1 MLGGEDDD
9 TLAASRYRAR
19 ELAPAFLG
27 ELMSVTETLAVYVVD
42 SRFEALP
49 QDVRDEAKRAIL
61 NYVGCALGGSIEPAL
76 DVAIR
81 TLSPFSG
88 ERTAAVLGRSETC
101 DPLHAALFNG
111 IGSHVHEYDDTL
123 PKNYIHP
130 SVPVASALFAYASA
144 NPTAGR
150 DFVHAFILGFE
161 VESRIGNAVY
171 PAHYSAGWHITSTT
185 GVFGA
190 AAAIGKLLGLSTKQ
204 MVWAFGLAATQAAGI
219 REMFG
224 SMAKS
229 FQPGRAAQNGYTA
242 ALLGRADFTAG
253 ERALE
258 GPRGFAAVT
267 AAQYDLDKVTAGLGK
282 DFELRDNAYKP
293 YACGLVVHPTI
304 DGCSQLFRE
313 HHPAPDGI
321 AGVRLRVAPLV
332 LDLCNKSEL
341 KRALESKYSIYHAA
355 AIGLVR
361 GKGGIQEF
369 TDEAVADPALQRVR
383 AVTTAV
389 GDDTITEDQVHI
401 EVVLRNG
408 QTLTKF
414 VEQSLGN
421 VHRPL
426 SNEQLTEKFVDQ
438 AVLALPRNQVDAIVE
453 QCWRVD
459 SLPDAGELARA
470 TVPRSTGTLRSGRT
484 TH

>member
-1 MLGGEDDD
+1 
-9 TLAASRYRAR
+9 
-19 ELAPAFLG
+19 
-27 ELMSVTETLAVYVVD
+27 MSVTETLAAYVVD
-42 SRFEALP
+42 SRLDEIP
-49 QDVRDEAKRAIL
+49 RDVRHEAARAIV
-61 NYVGCALGGSIEPAL
+61 NYLGCALGGSVEPAL
-76 DVAIR
+76 DVAIA
-81 TLSPFSG
+81 TLAPYSG
-88 ERTAAVLGRSETC
+88 DRHACVLGRAERF
-101 DPLHAALFNG
+101 DALNAALLNG

-144 NPTAGR
+144 NRVSGA

-171 PAHYSAGWHITSTT
+171 PAHYEAGWHITSTT

-190 AAAIGKLLGLSTKQ
+190 AAAIGKLLGLTTRQ

-229 FQPGRAAQNGYTA
+229 YQPGRAAQNGYTA

-267 AAQYDLDKVTAGLGK
+267 AASYDLDKVTANLGA

-304 DGCSQLFRE
+304 DGCSQLHRE
-313 HHPAPDGI
+313 HRFTPEQI
-321 AGVRLRVAPLV
+321 AAVRVRVAPLV
-332 LDLCNKSEL
+332 LDLCNKSDL

-361 GKGGIQEF
+361 GKGGLQEF
-369 TDEAVADPALQRVR
+369 TDAAIADPDLQRVR

-389 GDDTITEDQVHI
+389 GDSSITEDQVHI

-408 QTLTKF
+408 RTLTKF

-438 AVLALPRNQVDAIVE
+438 SVLALPKAQVDSIVD
-453 QCWRVD
+453 QCWRID
-459 SLPDAGELARA
+459 TLKDAGDVARA
-470 TVPRSTGTLRSGRT
+470 TTPRAATARVGRV

>member
-1 MLGGEDDD
+1 LSQTSNDGVTEA
-9 TLAASRYRAR
+9 LAA
-19 ELAPAFLG
+19 
-27 ELMSVTETLAVYVVD
+27 YVAGSKLD
-42 SRFEALP
+42 AIP
-49 QDVRDEAKRAIL
+49 HDVRAEAKRAIV
-61 NYVGCALGGSIEPAL
+61 NYLGCALGGSIEPAL
-76 DVAIR
+76 DVAIE
-81 TLSPFSG
+81 TLGSFSG
-88 ERTAAVLGRSETC
+88 ERNASVLGRSERF
-101 DPLHAALFNG
+101 DALHAALMNG

-144 NPTAGR
+144 NPVQGR

-171 PAHYSAGWHITSTT
+171 PAHYTAGWHITSTT

-190 AAAIGKLLGLSTKQ
+190 AAAVGKLLNLTTKQ

-242 ALLGRADFTAG
+242 ALLARADFTAG

-258 GPRGFAAVT
+258 SPRGFAAVT
-267 AAQYDLDKVTAGLGK
+267 AAHYDLGKVTEKLGV

-293 YACGLVVHPTI
+293 YACGLVVHPAI
-304 DGCSQLFRE
+304 DGCSQLHRE
-313 HHPAPDGI
+313 FHPAPESI
-321 AGVRLRVAPLV
+321 AAVRVRVAPLV
-332 LDLCNKSEL
+332 LDLCNKSDL
-341 KRALESKYSIYHAA
+341 RRALESKYSIYHAA

-361 GKGGIQEF
+361 GKGGLQEF
-369 TDEAVADPALQRVR
+369 TEEALADPALKHVRSVTTAVADPA
-383 AVTTAV
+383 
-389 GDDTITEDQVHI
+389 ISEDQVHI
-401 EVVLRNG
+401 EVTLKNG
-408 QTLTKF
+408 KKLVKF

-426 SNEQLTEKFVDQ
+426 SNEQITEKFVDQ
-438 AVLALPRNQVDAIVE
+438 AVLALPRAQVDGVVE
-453 QCWRVD
+453 QRWRVD
-459 SLPDAGELARA
+459 ELVDVGDLARA
-470 TVPRSTGTLRSGRT
+470 TTPVSSGTPVRFALAT
-484 TH
+484 E

>member
-1 MLGGEDDD
+1 M
-9 TLAASRYRAR
+9 
-19 ELAPAFLG
+19 
-27 ELMSVTETLAVYVVD
+27 MSVTETLAAYVVN
-42 SRFEALP
+42 SRFDAIP

-61 NYVGCALGGSIEPAL
+61 NYFGCALGGSIEPAL
-76 DVAIR
+76 DIAIK
-81 TLSPFSG
+81 TLGPFSG
-88 ERTAAVLGRSETC
+88 ERTAAVLGRRETC

-130 SVPVASALFAYASA
+130 SVPVGSALFAYASA
-144 NPTAGR
+144 NKVSGE

-171 PAHYSAGWHITSTT
+171 PAHYEAGWHITSTT

-190 AAAIGKLLGLSTKQ
+190 AAAVGKLLGLTTKQ

-267 AAQYDLDKVTAGLGK
+267 AARYDLDKVTNGLGV
-282 DFELRDNAYKP
+282 DFDLRHNAYKP
-293 YACGLVVHPTI
+293 YACGLVVHPAI
-304 DGCSQLFRE
+304 DGCSQIRAE
-313 HHPAPDGI
+313 HHPDPAQI
-321 AGVRLRVAPLV
+321 EAVKVRVAPLV
-332 LDLCNKSEL
+332 LDLCNKSDL
-341 KRALESKYSIYHAA
+341 RRALESKYSIYHAA

-361 GKGGIQEF
+361 GKGGLQEF
-369 TDEAVADPALQRVR
+369 TDEAVRDPVLQRIR
-383 AVTTAV
+383 SITTAIP
-389 GDDTITEDQVHI
+389 DSSITEDQVHI
-401 EVVLRNG
+401 EVTMKDG
-408 QTLTKF
+408 TKLTKF

-421 VHRPL
+421 IHRPL
-426 SNEQLTEKFVDQ
+426 SNDDLTAKFLDQ
-438 AVLALPRNQVDAIVE
+438 AVLALPQPTVE
-453 QCWRVD
+453 KLIDGCWNIDKLDDVG
-459 SLPDAGELARA
+459 SLVRLSMPQEERSAAKAG
-470 TVPRSTGTLRSGRT
+470 
-484 TH
+484 

>member
-1 MLGGEDDD
+1 
-9 TLAASRYRAR
+9 
-19 ELAPAFLG
+19 
-27 ELMSVTETLAVYVVD
+27 MSVTEALADYVAR
-42 SRFEALP
+42 STYEAIP
-49 QDVRDEAKRAIL
+49 RDVRDEAKRAIV
-61 NYVGCALGGSIEPAL
+61 NYMGCALGGSIEPAL

-81 TLSPFSG
+81 TLAPYSG
-88 ERTAAVLGRSETC
+88 NATAAVLGRPERF
-101 DPLHAALFNG
+101 DMLHAALMNG

-123 PKNYIHP
+123 PKNIIHP

-144 NPTAGR
+144 NPVSGR
-150 DFVHAFILGFE
+150 DFVHAFILGIE

-171 PAHYSAGWHITSTT
+171 PAHYTAGWHITSTT

-190 AAAIGKLLGLSTKQ
+190 AAAVGKLLGLSTKQ
-204 MVWAFGLAATQAAGI
+204 MVWAFGLAATQAAGL

-229 FQPGRAAQNGYTA
+229 FQPGRAAQNGITA
-242 ALLGRADFTAG
+242 ALLGKADFTAG
-253 ERALE
+253 ELALE

-267 AAQYDLDKVTAGLGK
+267 AAQYDLDKITAGLGK

-304 DGCSQLFRE
+304 DGCSQLYRE
-313 HHPAPDGI
+313 FNTTADQI
-321 AGVRLRVAPLV
+321 AAVRLRVAPLV
-332 LDLCNKSEL
+332 LDVCNKSDL
-341 KRALESKYSIYHAA
+341 RRALDSKYSIYHAA

-361 GKGGIQEF
+361 GKGGLREF
-369 TDEAVADPALQRVR
+369 TEEALADPALKHVR
-383 AVTTAV
+383 SVTTVV
-389 GDDTITEDQVHI
+389 GDSAITEDQAHI
-401 EVVLRNG
+401 EVVLKNG

-421 VHRPL
+421 LQRPL

-438 AVLALPRNQVDAIVE
+438 GVLALPRAQVDAVVE
-453 QCWRVD
+453 QCWNID
-459 SLPDAGELARA
+459 TLANAGDLARA
-470 TVPRSTGTLRSGRT
+470 TVPRQAAPLAHSGRK

>member
-1 MLGGEDDD
+1 
-9 TLAASRYRAR
+9 
-19 ELAPAFLG
+19 
-27 ELMSVTETLAVYVVD
+27 MSVTEALAEYVTN
-42 SRFEALP
+42 STYEAIP
-49 QDVRDEAKRAIL
+49 RDVRDEAKRAIF
-61 NYVGCALGGSIEPAL
+61 NYLGCALGGAVEPAL
-76 DVAIR
+76 DVAIK
-81 TLSPFSG
+81 TLAPFSG
-88 ERTAAVLGRSETC
+88 DATACVLGRAERF
-101 DPLHAALFNG
+101 DALHAALLNG

-130 SVPVASALFAYASA
+130 SVPVGSALFAYASA
-144 NPTAGR
+144 NPTLGS

-171 PAHYSAGWHITSTT
+171 PAHYTAGWHITSTT

-253 ERALE
+253 EKALE

-267 AAQYDLDKVTAGLGK
+267 AAQYDLGKVTAGLGK

-304 DGCSQLFRE
+304 DGCSQLHQEF
-313 HHPAPDGI
+313 HPSPDAI

-332 LDLCNKSEL
+332 LDLCNKSDL

-361 GKGGIQEF
+361 GKGGLQEF
-369 TDEAVADPALQRVR
+369 TEEAIADPALKRVR
-383 AVTTAV
+383 DVTTAV
-389 GDDTITEDQVHI
+389 GDAAITEDQVHI

-408 QTLTKF
+408 ETLTKF

-421 VHRPL
+421 LHRPL
-426 SNEQLTEKFVDQ
+426 SNEQITEKFVDQ
-438 AVLALPRNQVDAIVE
+438 SVLALPRAQVDTIVD
-453 QCWRVD
+453 QCWRID
-459 SLPDAGELARA
+459 TLANAGDVARA
-470 TVPRSTGTLRSGRT
+470 TVPRQTAVSRAGRV

>member
-1 MLGGEDDD
+1 
-9 TLAASRYRAR
+9 
-19 ELAPAFLG
+19 
-27 ELMSVTETLAVYVVD
+27 MSVTETLAAYVVD
-42 SRFEALP
+42 NELAAIP
-49 QDVRDEAKRAIL
+49 HDVRAEARRAIV
-61 NYVGCALGGSIEPAL
+61 NYLGCALGGSIEPAL
-76 DVAIR
+76 DVAIE
-81 TLSPFSG
+81 TLAPFSG
-88 ERTAAVLGRSETC
+88 ERHACVLGRVERF
-101 DPLHAALFNG
+101 DALHAALLNG

-144 NPTAGR
+144 NRVSGA

-171 PAHYSAGWHITSTT
+171 PAHYEAGWHITSTT

-190 AAAIGKLLGLSTKQ
+190 AAAIAKLLKLSTRQ

-229 FQPGRAAQNGYTA
+229 YQPGRAAQNGYTA
-242 ALLGRADFTAG
+242 ALLAKADFTAG

-267 AAQYDLDKVTAGLGK
+267 AAQYDLAKVTAKLGVN
-282 DFELRDNAYKP
+282 FELRDNAYKP

-304 DGCSQLFRE
+304 DGCSQLRSE
-313 HHPAPDGI
+313 HRLAPGEI
-321 AGVRLRVAPLV
+321 AAVRVRVAPLV
-332 LDLCNKSEL
+332 LDLCNKRDL
-341 KRALESKYSIYHAA
+341 RRALESKYSIYHAA

-361 GKGGIQEF
+361 GKGGLQEF
-369 TDEAVADPALQRVR
+369 TDEAIRDPALARVR
-383 AVTTAV
+383 SVTTAV
-389 GDDTITEDQVHI
+389 ADPSITEDQAHI
-401 EVVLRNG
+401 EV
-408 QTLTKF
+408 TLADGRKLVKH

-426 SNEQLTEKFVDQ
+426 SNDQITEKFVDQ
-438 AVLALPRNQVDAIVE
+438 AVLALPRPQVDAIVE
-453 QCWRVD
+453 QCWRID
-459 SLPDAGELARA
+459 ELADAGDLARA
-470 TVPRSTGTLRSGRT
+470 TMPASAGTAPARFVRAPE
-484 TH
+484 